1 MWGDFMDYNEIQ
13 DKPTLN
19 GCTLEGDM
27 ELEDVGIVELTP
39 EMVAE
44 LYLETYGFIL

>member
-1 MWGDFMDYNEIQ
+1 MDYDELTN
-13 DKPTLN
+13 KPSLN
-19 GCTLEGDM
+19 GVTLEGDM

>member
-1 MWGDFMDYNEIQ
+1 MWGDFMDYDELTN
-13 DKPTLN
+13 KPSLN
-19 GCTLEGDM
+19 GVTLEGDM